1 MITVSVKEILEVY
14 RKVQDELWLTPHI
27 VYTAT
32 DEWGNVIDGS
42 VTVRKP
48 LAPSGTNSDWLP
60 EDVSE
65 WVGPLND
72 YLANTPIPQS
82 IMDQY
87 YGRQALDDAVSDLVS
102 SCWHNGT
109 EAAH

>member
-1 MITVSVKEILEVY
+1 MITVSVKEALEVY

-32 DEWGNVIDGS
+32 DEWGNAIDGS
-42 VTVRKP
+42 VTIRKP

-65 WVGPLND
+65 WVGP
-72 YLANTPIPQS
+72 PQRLPC
-82 IMDQY
+82 QY
-87 YGRQALDDAVSDLVS
+87 PYPPV
-102 SCWHNGT
+102 HNGPVLRAT
-109 EAAH
+109 GSR